1 MAALGAR
8 LTNGDSYWFCG
19 GSFIGQRLV
28 LTAAH
33 CIPELGAGYSLDLVR
48 LGGHDLSQ
56 DTEVGAVDYRV
67 ERIVIHPLYSTGR
80 IHTNDIAI
88 LVLDTPGKA
97 DEDDDDDD
105 DSTDNDNNNDIL
117 FLNLQLKKT
126 QFLYQWFH
134 QVLPH

>member
-8 LTNGDSYWFCG
+8 LTNGDNYWFCG

-48 LGGHDLSQ
+48 LGAHDLSQ

-80 IHTNDIAI
+80 TVPAMKDKH
-88 LVLDTPGKA
+88 
-97 DEDDDDDD
+97 
-105 DSTDNDNNNDIL
+105 
-117 FLNLQLKKT
+117 QLEERFPDK
-126 QFLYQWFH
+126 FI
-134 QVLPH
+134 